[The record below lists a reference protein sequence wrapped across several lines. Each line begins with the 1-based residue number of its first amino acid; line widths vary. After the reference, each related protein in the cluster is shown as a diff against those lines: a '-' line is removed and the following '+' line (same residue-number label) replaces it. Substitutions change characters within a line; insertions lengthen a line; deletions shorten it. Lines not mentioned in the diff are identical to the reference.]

1 MLNEHGYYSERGQKA
16 ASKFSRLKAL
26 LLRRQGQEQLE
37 SFFVAEARED
47 GLWIRPR
54 PRFGKVSK
62 P

>member
-1 MLNEHGYYSERGQKA
+1 MINERGEHYSERGQKA

-26 LLRRQGQEQLE
+26 FMRRQAKEGNFAVER
-37 SFFVAEARED
+37 RED

-54 PRFGKVSK
+54 PRYGVK

>member
-1 MLNEHGYYSERGQKA
+1 MLNERGEHYSERGQKA

-26 LLRRQGQEQLE
+26 LLRRRSRDQAEQQFMLE
-37 SFFVAEARED
+37 ERVD

-54 PRFGKVSK
+54 PRYGVK